1 MKTTMTI
8 GAENFKKAVK
18 AAVSCCGDGHA
29 VSALSCVYMDIGRNG
44 AFLACNLEQYV
55 RCKFDT
61 NVAGGEDTIGVCVD
75 NDLLKKIASIKGD
88 TITFTYDTDKD
99 RELKLSNGKKV
110 ITLACY
116 PVDNSIGSN
125 DFNRESFSIP
135 FEMDRTQVMNVEC
148 EELLTAVKNLSVF
161 RLKIDSKPILRGYH
175 FNGEDNMIETMDGYH
190 CCRKNWK
197 SGTMNSEYFE
207 TVAGCLDNIKNVFA
221 KGDLSV
227 EVFGVEPKNSKQ
239 KFGRYKYTM
248 FKAVYSDMSI
258 EYAVRNLDG
267 EFHPMKQA
275 YPVSFAAEG
284 TVKANSLMEICKE
297 YAKFISEKAV
307 MPIIFHQ
314 ADGIVY
320 TGLRTPSVKL
330 CDPTDIKMDGVFPT
344 AGYKNTFLM
353 DCLSVFDK
361 NDIIR
366 MRANGTLNP
375 VLIENDEYHA
385 LVLPVRLKADKS
397 DVEGIESDIALLNS
411 KAV

>member
-8 GAENFKKAVK
+8 GAENFKRAVK

-44 AFLACNLEQYV
+44 AFMACNLEQYV
-55 RCKFDT
+55 RCKFNT
-61 NVAGGEDTIGVCVD
+61 NAAGGEDTIGVCVD

-88 TITFTYDTDKD
+88 TVTFTYDTDKE

-161 RLKIDSKPILRGYH
+161 RLKMDSKPILRGYH
-175 FNGEDNMIETMDGYH
+175 FNGEDNMIETIDGYH

-197 SGTMNSEYFE
+197 SGTMDSEYFE
-207 TVAGCLDNIKNVFA
+207 TVAGCLDNIKNVLV
-221 KGDLSV
+221 KGDLNV
-227 EVFGVEPKNSKQ
+227 EVFGVEPKNSKL

-248 FKAVYSDMSI
+248 FKAVYVDMSI

-275 YPVSFAAEG
+275 YPISFTAEG
-284 TVKANSLMEICKE
+284 IVKANSLMEICKE

-361 NDIIR
+361 NDTIR